1 MVSGRGGGH
10 EAVRCAELEWSSLRG
25 TGATC
30 ALREKEAELEA
41 ARSRLH
47 AVEREEWL

>member
-1 MVSGRGGGH
+1 MCGTGAGVVGI
-10 EAVRCAELEWSSLRG
+10 ASLRG

-41 ARSRLH
+41 ARARLH
-47 AVEREEWL
+47 AVELEEWL